1 MYKVIGGD
9 QKEYG
14 PVSADQIRQ
23 WVAEKRVNAQTRL
36 QAAGSAD
43 WKLLSEFP
51 EFAEALKNRVPA
63 PPPAGAAPPPSLGV
77 SALPPK
83 TCGLAVWSLVL
94 GILGLLCGFLAAI
107 PGLILGIIAL
117 NRIGKSNGQLG
128 GYGLAL
134 AGTIMSAV
142 FGLLFGTAVMAA
154 MLLPALAQAKAKAQS
169 INCVNNLKQL
179 AVGVRLYASDNKDQ
193 FPPAGT
199 WCDALLQSFGTEK
212 VSQCPA
218 GDIGKRCHYAFNA
231 KLSGMEQ
238 DRIDPNTV
246 VLFETE
252 GGWNLS
258 GGPELMLQ
266 KPRHARRYV
275 VVLADGSVQQ
285 MTEARL
291 KDLRWDP

>member
-1 MYKVIGGD
+1 MYKIIGGD

-14 PVSADQIRQ
+14 PVSTDQIRQ
-23 WVAEKRVNAQTRL
+23 WIAENRVNAQTRL

-43 WKLLSEFP
+43 WKPLSEFP

-63 PPPAGAAPPPSLGV
+63 PPAAAAPPPSPGA

-94 GILGLLCGFLAAI
+94 GILGVFCGFLAAI
-107 PGLILGIIAL
+107 PGLILGIIAM
-117 NRIGKSNGQLG
+117 NRISKSNGQLG

-134 AGTIMSAV
+134 AGTITSAV
-142 FGLLFGTAVMAA
+142 LGLVFGTAVMAA

-169 INCVNNLKQL
+169 INCINNVKQL
-179 AVGVRLYASDNKDQ
+179 AIAVRMYANDNEDK
-193 FPPAGT
+193 FPPAAT
-199 WCDALLQSFGTEK
+199 WCDALLQNVGTDK
-212 VSQCPA
+212 VFKCPA
-218 GDIGKRCHYAFNA
+218 GDMGKRCHYAYNA
-231 KLSGMEQ
+231 KLSGMEEGK
-238 DRIDPNTV
+238 IDPNTV
-246 VLFETE
+246 VLFEAE

-266 KPRHARRYV
+266 KPRHARRFIV
-275 VVLADGSVQQ
+275 ALADGSVQQ